1 MLVYSQKHSS
11 HGTYTHYTPLTHYTP
26 HTQHIH
32 PLHSGSHK
40 SFHTV
45 SPTLNEFMSLALHFK
60 PAIGIATASNPGRGT
75 TFPALHKQFPPS
87 APSSTIPRSTA
98 SRQVLCL
105 VSDIKLICC
114 LQLWLLS
121 VHSPSAPFHPLYT
134 SPA

>member
-1 MLVYSQKHSS
+1 MLVYDQKHSS
-11 HGTYTHYTPLTHYTP
+11 HVHTLYTPYTTHTPLTH
-26 HTQHIH
+26 HIH

-60 PAIGIATASNPGRGT
+60 PAIGIATASNPGRGIP
-75 TFPALHKQFPPS
+75 FPALHRQFPPS

-121 VHSPSAPFHPLYT
+121 VHSPSAPFLPLYT